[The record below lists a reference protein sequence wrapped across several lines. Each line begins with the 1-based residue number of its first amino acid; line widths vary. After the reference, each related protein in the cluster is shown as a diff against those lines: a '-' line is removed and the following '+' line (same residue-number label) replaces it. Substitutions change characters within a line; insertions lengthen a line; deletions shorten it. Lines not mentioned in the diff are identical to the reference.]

1 MRYAVVVVLDT
12 DDDPKRLANEIVSG
26 LEFEHRT
33 TVRSVV
39 VRTDDGEAVAG
50 YGRQEGEK

>member
-1 MRYAVVVVLDT
+1 MRYAVVVMLDT
-12 DDDPKRLANEIVSG
+12 DDDPKEIANEIVSG

-39 VRTDDGEAVAG
+39 VLTEDGEEVAV
-50 YGRQEGEK
+50 YDRKEEEK

>member
-1 MRYAVVVVLDT
+1 MRYVMVVMLDT
-12 DDDPKRLANEIVSG
+12 DDDPKGLANEIVSG

-39 VRTDDGEAVAG
+39 VRTNDGEAVAV
-50 YGRQEGEK
+50 YDRQEGEK

>member
-1 MRYAVVVVLDT
+1 MRYAVIVMLDT
-12 DDDPKRLANEIVSG
+12 DDDPKGLANEIVCG

-39 VRTDDGEAVAG
+39 VRTDDGEAVAV
-50 YGRQEGEK
+50 YERQEGAK

>member
-1 MRYAVVVVLDT
+1 MRYATVVMLDT
-12 DDDPKRLANEIVSG
+12 DDDPKELANEIVSG

-39 VRTDDGEAVAG
+39 VLTE
-50 YGRQEGEK
+50 EGEEVAVYDRKEEEK

>member
-1 MRYAVVVVLDT
+1 MQYAAVVMLDT
-12 DDDPKRLANEIVSG
+12 DDDPKEIANEVVSG

-39 VRTDDGEAVAG
+39 VLTEDGKQVAAYDRKEERT
-50 YGRQEGEK
+50 

>member
-1 MRYAVVVVLDT
+1 MRYVVVVMLDT
-12 DDDPKRLANEIVSG
+12 DDDPKGLANEIVSS

-39 VRTDDGEAVAG
+39 VLTEDGEAGTVSD
-50 YGRQEGEK
+50 RQEGKK

>member
-1 MRYAVVVVLDT
+1 MRYAVVVMLDT
-12 DDDPKRLANEIVSG
+12 DDDPKGLANEIMSG

-39 VRTDDGEAVAG
+39 VRTEDGEAVAV
-50 YGRQEGEK
+50 YDRQEGEK

>member
-1 MRYAVVVVLDT
+1 MRYATVVMLDT
-12 DDDPKRLANEIVSG
+12 DDDPKELANEIVSG

-39 VRTDDGEAVAG
+39 VLTEDGEEVAV
-50 YGRQEGEK
+50 YDRKEEEK